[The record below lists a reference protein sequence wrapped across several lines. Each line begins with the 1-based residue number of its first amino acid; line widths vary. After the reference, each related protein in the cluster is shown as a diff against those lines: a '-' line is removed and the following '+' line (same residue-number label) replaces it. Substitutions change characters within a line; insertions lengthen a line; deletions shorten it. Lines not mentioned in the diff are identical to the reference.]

1 MYQDI
6 WIKGECVKS
15 GYRDCSGRY
24 EIIKDYCSKFP
35 RGFSVLDIGAN
46 TCYFGIRLIED
57 FDCKVMAFEFN
68 SFEKRQEIVYKN
80 HMQRNLMLIKRKL
93 SIDDLRCMSGMVKF
107 DLVLA
112 LSVLHHVK
120 SPLAWVE
127 ELQKITDNLIIE
139 FAGADSKRVEKGF
152 EPPEGFNLLGFG
164 TSHLNKEIKR
174 PILAYEKA

>member
-6 WIKGECVKS
+6 WIKGEVIEK
-15 GYRDCSGRY
+15 GYRDCVGRY
-24 EIIKDYCSKFP
+24 EIIKEYCQKFQ

-68 SFEKRQEIVYKN
+68 SFPKRKDIVR
-80 HMQRNLMLIKRKL
+80 RNGIEDKLMLIKRKL
-93 SIDDLRCMSGMVKF
+93 NIDDLKALRGLF
-107 DLVLA
+107 RPDLILA

-120 SPLAWVE
+120 NPELWVQ
-127 ELQKITDNLIIE
+127 ELRMLSDNVIVE
-139 FAGADSKRVEKGF
+139 FAKEDSARVEKGF

-164 TSHLNKEIKR
+164 SSHLNKEIKR